1 MQACIL
7 FTLALLLLW
16 VAPVSPS
23 DNEAV
28 LNDLRREAQSIQS
41 VSAEFVQR
49 KKLEMFDEVMIS
61 KGRLA
66 LVKPDRLR
74 WEYLE
79 PVASGFAL
87 KGGKG
92 RRWNEMIGRMD
103 DFDIRQDPVMQV
115 IVDQLLAWTNADLER
130 MGRDFSIEVAGAEPP
145 MLVLRPRVPAVG
157 GYIESISIRY
167 AADKRSIERVEVL
180 EPGGDSTLIA
190 FSAVRI
196 DAQLPEELF

>member
-1 MQACIL
+1 MRARIL
-7 FTLALLLLW
+7 FTLAFLLLW

-28 LNDLRREAQSIQS
+28 LDGLRKAAKDIHS
-41 VSAEFVQR
+41 VSADFVQR

-130 MGRDFSIEVAGAEPP
+130 MSRDFTLEVAGSEPVQ
-145 MLVLRPRVPAVG
+145 LVLRPRVPAVG
-157 GYIESISIRY
+157 GFIERIAIRY
-167 AADKRSIERVEVL
+167 AADKRSIQRVEVM
-180 EPGGDSTLIA
+180 EPGGDSTQLD
-190 FSAVRI
+190 FQDVRI
-196 DAQLPEELF
+196 NTPLAEDLF

>member
-1 MQACIL
+1 MRARIL
-7 FTLALLLLW
+7 LTLAFLLLW
-16 VAPVSPS
+16 VATVSPS

-28 LNDLRREAQSIQS
+28 LDDLRKAAQGIHS

-49 KKLEMFDEVMIS
+49 KKLEMFDEVMVS

-103 DFDIRQDPVMQV
+103 GFDIRQDPVMQV

-130 MGRDFSIEVAGAEPP
+130 MRRDFTLRVASAEPVR
-145 MLVLRPRVPAVG
+145 LVLRPRVPAVG
-157 GYIESISIRY
+157 GYIERITIQY
-167 AADKRSIERVEVL
+167 APDKRSIRHVEVL
-180 EPGGDSTLIA
+180 EPGGDSTQLE
-190 FSAVRI
+190 FQNVRI
-196 DAQLPEELF
+196 DTPLPEDLF